1 MVPAVGGDVEL
12 TGEAGVEGRLDREE
26 SESLDD
32 DFEEPLEWKDV

>member
-1 MVPAVGGDVEL
+1 MVPAVGGGVDP
-12 TGEAGVEGRLDREE
+12 TGEVEDRLDRDE